1 MNIWRQK
8 DPILCMK
15 QFQVVCMKQV
25 LRCSDGNGTKN
36 GAMPQPSM
44 TCQKIPIAGRLDLWY
59 NANDIEVSS
68 RQSVGIAGKEDA
80 LAGVFFHAR
89 NGRLALGE
97 PKC

>member
-1 MNIWRQK
+1 
-8 DPILCMK
+8 
-15 QFQVVCMKQV
+15 
-25 LRCSDGNGTKN
+25 
-36 GAMPQPSM
+36 M